1 MSFLNIFG
9 QPTSAAASSAAS
21 AAGWQEHNVDG
32 VRMYLNPTTGEISRT
47 PPATR
52 SSEADLPPGWES
64 KTDVIGNPYYVGQLL
79 SANGETKMYMQ
90 HDRPTWGRGGK
101 PDAIRLSPTWKVF
114 FTNEKTRMHDEPS
127 VVVYENIETH
137 EKTSNFPLASGDD
150 LRKILTDEDAQV
162 AAAASSRGA
171 NMYNNGYRGG
181 KNKRKQSKRKQS
193 KRKQSKRNA
202 TRRRMM

>member
-1 MSFLNIFG
+1 MNF
-9 QPTSAAASSAAS
+9 PAS

-32 VRMYLNPTTGEISRT
+32 VTMYLNPTTGEISRT

-52 SSEADLPPGWES
+52 SSEADLPPGWVS
-64 KTDVIGNPYYVGQLL
+64 KTNENGKPYYVGPLL

-90 HDRPTWGRGGK
+90 HDRPTWVKK

-114 FTNEKTRMHDEPS
+114 STNETTRMYGQPL
-127 VVVYENIETH
+127 VVVYENRETH
-137 EKTSNFPLASGDD
+137 EKTFNFPLASGND
-150 LRKILTDEDAQV
+150 LKKILDDEDAQ
-162 AAAASSRGA
+162 AAASSGWETK
-171 NMYNNGYRGG
+171 MYDNGRRGG
-181 KNKRKQSKRKQS
+181 KNKRKQS